1 MFVSDV
7 HVANCVYRHCVL
19 QKNIIKLKFT
29 SVVMVPGFWNSVGGS
44 VFLTPVAVAMMN
56 IALC

>member
-1 MFVSDV
+1 VSDV